1 MYKILDAHCHIYPE
15 KIARKAADATG
26 VFYETVSLSDGT
38 VKTLLSEGEKA
49 GFTHFLVQ
57 SVATTPHQVSSIN
70 KFIAESVKNS
80 NGKMTGFGTMH
91 PESADID
98 RDMTELIDLGLKGV
112 KLHPDIQGF
121 KIDDYRMLK
130 IYELCEKYKLPVLLH
145 CGDSRFDN
153 SNPNRLVPILDI
165 YTDLVV
171 IGAHFGGYSVW
182 EDAVKKLSGYKN
194 FYVDTSSTLFRV
206 DSQKAKEMIYTY
218 GVDKVLF
225 GTDYPMWRVG
235 EELEKF
241 MKIDLPKK
249 DREKIL
255 YNNAAKLLGIL
266 K

>member
-1 MYKILDAHCHIYPE
+1 MQKILDAHCHIYPE

-26 VFYETVSLSDGT
+26 TFYDTVSLSDGT
-38 VKTLLSEGEKA
+38 VKTLLEEGEKA

-70 KFIAESVKNS
+70 RFISETVKNS
-80 NGKMTGFGTMH
+80 GGKMTGFGTMH
-91 PESADID
+91 PESDD
-98 RDMTELIDLGLKGV
+98 VCRDFCELLELGLVGV

-130 IYELCEKYKLPVLLH
+130 IYELCEKHGIPVLLH

-182 EDAVKKLSGYKN
+182 DDAVPALKGHKN
-194 FYVDTSSTLFRV
+194 FYVDTSSTLFKV
-206 DSQKAKEMIYTY
+206 TPEKAKEMIYAY
-218 GVDKVLF
+218 GVDRVLF
-225 GTDYPMWRVG
+225 GTDYPMWRVD

-241 MKIDLPKK
+241 MKIDLPDA

-255 YNNAAKLLGIL
+255 YTNAAKLLKL
-266 K
+266 EK